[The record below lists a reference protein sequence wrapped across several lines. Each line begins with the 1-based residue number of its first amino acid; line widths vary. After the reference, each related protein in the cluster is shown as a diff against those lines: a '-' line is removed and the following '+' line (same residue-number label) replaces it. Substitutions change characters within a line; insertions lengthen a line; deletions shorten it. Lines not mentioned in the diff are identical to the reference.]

1 MDDDSLHA
9 RIEHE
14 TAELRS
20 RYPHIIDC
28 HSAMVKWDEGGE
40 KRYSLGLDIR
50 WPQHQTLVSGEAKD
64 SAPAAIAAAFLT
76 ARQRVDQ
83 AAWASR

>member
-14 TAELRS
+14 TAELCTL
-20 RYPHIIDC
+20 YPHIKDC
-28 HSAMVKWDEGGE
+28 YSAMVHWTDAEGSH
-40 KRYSLGLDIR
+40 YSLSLDIR

-64 SAPAAIAAAFLT
+64 SAAAAVESGFRT
-76 ARQRVDQ
+76 ARLRVHE
-83 AAWASR
+83 ATWASR